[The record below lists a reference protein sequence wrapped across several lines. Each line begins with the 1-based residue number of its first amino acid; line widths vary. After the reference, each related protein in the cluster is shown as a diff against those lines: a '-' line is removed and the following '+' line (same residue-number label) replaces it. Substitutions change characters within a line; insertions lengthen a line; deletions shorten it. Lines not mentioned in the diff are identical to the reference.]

1 VIVILP
7 HLDLVGTPIHIGVGI
22 ILFGDGII
30 VCYGVGVVI
39 HIECFQDTTY
49 NQIEYNHNNLQDTN
63 EELLLGVGRIEWI
76 MITFT
81 HYELQAFHEWK

>member
-7 HLDLVGTPIHIGVGI
+7 HLVLVGILIHIGVGI

-39 HIECFQDTTY
+39 RTECFQDTTY
-49 NQIEYNHNNLQDTN
+49 NQIEYNNNLQDTN
-63 EELLLGVGRIEWI
+63 EGLLLGVDLTEWI
-76 MITFT
+76 MIILIQ
-81 HYELQAFHEWK
+81 YELHIC